1 MLLHIGRR
9 PSFWPGMSK
18 RKLHQFLYDNFPA
31 KMRPVIQLNT
41 QEDRLRRLLLD
52 VSQSIND
59 SKLTIQPVIVRWA
72 GGWVRDKLLGIE
84 SHDIDVAINAM
95 TGFDFAQRMRE
106 YCSTEKASRIH
117 AIKPDD
123 IGNLHNISKN
133 PDKSKHLETAM
144 VRIFGL
150 DLDLVNLRK
159 ETYAED
165 SRNPTVEFGTAE
177 EDALRR
183 DATINAFFY
192 NIHTDEIEDFTGGMR
207 DLTAKVLRTPLNP
220 LETFKDDP
228 LRVLRLVRF
237 ASRLGFSI
245 EEETRK
251 VMSHPEVLD
260 ALQVKISRERVGTEL
275 EKMLKGNN
283 PRSALELIDQLC
295 LYHAVFTDFSSKS
308 TTRPDSSRWHVAYK
322 CLDSLVRRRS
332 PGSLGELLIRPGE
345 ANYVAWILAALSP
358 WMVVEPPLNNVR
370 KANVLPPPAV
380 AAREGFKAPNK
391 LVDIMTGSYRNRR
404 EIIRMKTSLC
414 NEEGAVL
421 ARDTLGMAIR
431 RWDSYGGPWTL
442 QVLSALLVEAMESQ
456 DAWTELDTEKDNF
469 MTGWQKFL
477 DLIIEL
483 DVYDAPAI
491 KRLLDGRSLA
501 MALGVKPGKWT
512 GKALDLCLAWQ
523 FRNPQETDPRGAI
536 EEIQR
541 QRDELGVPR

>member
-1 MLLHIGRR
+1 
-9 PSFWPGMSK
+9 MSK
-18 RKLHQFLYDNFPA
+18 RKLHQFLYDNLPA
-31 KMRPVIQLNT
+31 KMGPAIQLNA

-59 SKLTIQPVIVRWA
+59 SKLTAQPVVVRWA

-95 TGFDFAQRMRE
+95 TGIHFAQRMRE
-106 YCSTEKASRIH
+106 YCNTEKGSRTH

-123 IGNLHNISKN
+123 IGNLHNVSKN

-192 NIHTDEIEDFTGGMR
+192 NIHTEQIEDFTGGMR
-207 DLTAKVLRTPLNP
+207 DLTAKVLRTPLSP

-228 LRVLRLVRF
+228 LRVLRLGGF

-245 EEETRK
+245 EEETKK
-251 VMSHPEVLD
+251 VMAHPEVLD

-283 PRSALELIDQLC
+283 PRSALEFIDQLC
-295 LYHAVFTDFSSKS
+295 LYDAIFTDSSSKS
-308 TTRPDSSRWHVAYK
+308 TARPDSSRWHVAYE
-322 CLDSLVRRRS
+322 CLDSLVRKRS

-345 ANYVAWILAALSP
+345 ANYAAWILASLSP

-391 LVDIMTGSYRNRR
+391 LVDIITGSYRNRR
-404 EIIRMKTSLC
+404 EILRMKTSTC

-431 RWDSYGGPWTL
+431 RWDSHGGPWTL

-456 DAWTELDTEKDNF
+456 DAWTELDDKGKDNF
-469 MTGWQKFL
+469 MDGWQKFL

-483 DVYDAPAI
+483 DLYDAPGM

-501 MALGVKPGKWT
+501 LALGVKPGKWT
-512 GKALDLCLAWQ
+512 GQALDLCLAWQ
-523 FRNPQETDPRGAI
+523 LRNPHETDPKGAI

>member
-1 MLLHIGRR
+1 
-9 PSFWPGMSK
+9 
-18 RKLHQFLYDNFPA
+18 
-31 KMRPVIQLNT
+31 MRPVIQLNT

-275 EKMLKGNN
+275 EKMLK
-283 PRSALELIDQLC
+283 
-295 LYHAVFTDFSSKS
+295 VFTDFSSKS